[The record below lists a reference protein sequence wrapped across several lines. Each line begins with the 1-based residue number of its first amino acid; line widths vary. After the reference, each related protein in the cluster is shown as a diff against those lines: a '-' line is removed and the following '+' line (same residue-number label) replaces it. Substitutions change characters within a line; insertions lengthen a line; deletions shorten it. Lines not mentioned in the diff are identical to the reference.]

1 MPVEHLGALGFMDL
15 GKSGLEVC
23 ISLGMVTE
31 TMIVEFTWD
40 RWGAEH
46 SGKNTVGVKSLLHQR
61 GASALISFS
70 GLTDRSAGLRVQRA
84 SLWRNLKVW
93 AGARIATD
101 R

>member
-1 MPVEHLGALGFMDL
+1 MDL

-61 GASALISFS
+61 GASALISF
-70 GLTDRSAGLRVQRA
+70 RPHRQKCRA
-84 SLWRNLKVW
+84 S
-93 AGARIATD
+93 GAEGFSMEKSQGVGWCKDCHR
-101 R
+101 